1 MSPNKIF
8 IAIVAFF
15 ALQQT
20 QAQFTFK
27 PGLRGGFTFSTISE
41 THADYKPDFYIG
53 GFGEINIKKHYA
65 LQPEI
70 TYSRQGSNN
79 VTRNYFDNN
88 SGTERVERRDLKIDY
103 LSFALINKFT
113 FGPGLQIQFGPALDV
128 LLYDNLVRRKT
139 YNDVAFITG
148 IAYKLSSN
156 LTLEARLKKGLLD
169 VLDSDY
175 YHNDHN
181 DYYLFGDYNTNMNFQ
196 VGISYS
202 FAAKK

>member
-1 MSPNKIF
+1 MNSKKLF
-8 IAIVAFF
+8 LAIVAFF

-20 QAQFTFK
+20 QAQFSFK

-41 THADYKPDFYIG
+41 THSNYKPSFYVG
-53 GFGEINIKKHYA
+53 GFAELNIKKHYA

-70 TYSRQGSNN
+70 TYTRQGSED
-79 VTRNYFDNN
+79 VTRNYTDAN
-88 SGTERVERRDLKIDY
+88 SGIERTERRDLQLDY

-128 LLYDNLVRRKT
+128 LVADNLARRKT
-139 YNDVAFITG
+139 YNDLAFITG

-156 LTLEARLKKGLLD
+156 VTIEARVKKGLLD

-175 YHNDHN
+175 YHNDRN
-181 DYYLFGDYNTNMNFQ
+181 DYYFFGDYNTNVNFQ
-196 VGISYS
+196 IGISYS
-202 FAAKK
+202 FEGKK

>member
-1 MSPNKIF
+1 MSLNKIC

-20 QAQFTFK
+20 QAQITFK

-41 THADYKPDFYIG
+41 THADYKTDFYIG

-79 VTRNYFDNN
+79 VTRNYTDDNT
-88 SGTERVERRDLKIDY
+88 GVERTERRDLQLHY

-113 FGPGLQIQFGPALDV
+113 FGPGIQIQFGPALDV
-128 LLYDNLVRRKT
+128 LADDNLARRKT
-139 YNDVAFITG
+139 NNDLAFITG
-148 IAYKLSSN
+148 VAYKLSSD
-156 LTLEARLKKGLLD
+156 LTIEARVKKGVLD
-169 VLDSDY
+169 VLDSNY
-175 YHNDHN
+175 YHNDRN
-181 DYYLFGDYNTNMNFQ
+181 DYYFFGDYNTNVNFQ
-196 VGISYS
+196 LGISYS
-202 FAAKK
+202 FGEKK